1 MKFNFEKSLEILSRT
16 PAVMKSLLENLDE
29 EWTKN
34 NEGGDSWSPF
44 DVIGHLI
51 HGEKTDWIA
60 RTMTILNNNTNKK
73 FEPYDRFAQFQ
84 ESKGK
89 SLHELLDEFTKLRA
103 ENIKILK
110 SLDIDEEKLKMEA
123 IHPKFGA
130 VTLKQLL
137 STWVIHDLTHIA
149 QISRVMAKQY
159 KEEMGPWV
167 EYFRIMQG

>member
-1 MKFNFEKSLEILSRT
+1 MQFNLNKSLEILSRT
-16 PAVMKSLLENLDE
+16 PSVLKTLLDNLSED
-29 EWTKN
+29 WTKN
-34 NEGGDSWSPF
+34 NEGGDSWSPY

-60 RTMTILNNNTNKK
+60 RTMIILSNDANKK
-73 FEPYDRFAQFQ
+73 FEPYDRFAQFK

-89 SLHELLDEFTKLRA
+89 SLQELLEEFSALRN

-110 SLDIDEEKLKMEA
+110 SLGIDEEKLMMEG
-123 IHPKFGA
+123 IHPKFGI

-137 STWVIHDLTHIA
+137 STWVIDDLTHIA
-149 QISRVMAKQY
+149 QISCVMAKQY

-167 EYFRIMQG
+167 EYVRLMQD